1 MLRVLQFNEMN
12 VLTDEAAI
20 AREGTGSIVM
30 YGNLF
35 RRPCFPLRHSSFL
48 SEFRVRAAAATTSL
62 IGSHTGLF
70 ISSCSVVVF
79 PIIRSPTATHTISL
93 RL

>member
-1 MLRVLQFNEMN
+1 MN

-48 SEFRVRAAAATTSL
+48 SEFRVRAAAAAAAATSL